1 MTLTLSLVLGTV
13 FISSFPE
20 FAQLIVPYPRS
31 ENEKIKEMY
40 RRIKELLDRGEI
52 RQIRSKDDEGTRFG
66 HKTPTHQFFGYKT
79 HIP

>member
-1 MTLTLSLVLGTV
+1 M
-13 FISSFPE
+13 
-20 FAQLIVPYPRS
+20 RS

-66 HKTPTHQFFGYKT
+66 HKTPNHQFFGYKT